1 MRSIDAV
8 GAAAE
13 LGASQHGA
21 IIRSQAS
28 TIGLTSRQIRRL
40 IELGLLRE
48 PFAGVLV
55 FTAVPATPRQQLWL
69 ATHAC
74 GGGFVAAF
82 ESAAWLHGL
91 DGFDRA
97 PPPEVLGALAGGSAA
112 LTG

>member
-1 MRSIDAV
+1 MRSNDAM

-21 IIRSQAS
+21 LTRSQA
-28 TIGLTSRQIRRL
+28 TRIGLMSREIRRL
-40 IELGLLRE
+40 LDMRLVRE
-48 PFAGVLV
+48 PVPGLLV
-55 FTAVPATPRQQLWL
+55 FTSTPPTPDQLLWL

-91 DGFDRA
+91 DGFDNPRRQRSSA
-97 PPPEVLGALAGGSAA
+97 RRAGGSEAS
-112 LTG
+112 TG